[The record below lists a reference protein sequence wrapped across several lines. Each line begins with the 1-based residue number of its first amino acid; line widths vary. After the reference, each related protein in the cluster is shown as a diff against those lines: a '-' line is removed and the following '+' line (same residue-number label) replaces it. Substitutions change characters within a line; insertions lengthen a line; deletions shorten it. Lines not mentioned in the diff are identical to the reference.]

1 MNLIGIRNKLK
12 ERRKFMDEHK
22 LLFLIDEYNIPFDQ
36 LNVLLECIGRFL
48 NLSIFNVDTQ
58 EE

>member
-1 MNLIGIRNKLK
+1 
-12 ERRKFMDEHK
+12 MDEHK
-22 LLFLIDEYNIPFDQ
+22 LLFLMDEYNIPFGQ

-48 NLSIFNVDTQ
+48 NLSIFNADTQ

>member
-1 MNLIGIRNKLK
+1 
-12 ERRKFMDEHK
+12 MDEHK

-36 LNVLLECIGRFL
+36 LNVLLDCIGRFL

>member
-1 MNLIGIRNKLK
+1 MNIIEIRNKLK
-12 ERRKFMDEHK
+12 ERRMFMDENN
-22 LLFLIDEYNIPFDQ
+22 IPEYNIPFDQ
-36 LNVLLECIGRFL
+36 LNVLLECIARFL